1 MSQHRKE
8 NVSVSKGSGVS
19 RGDKRRNARLAELRR
34 LVPRE
39 NAIAG
44 IDLAD
49 QELHVVLLVVREP
62 LSGPFPW
69 WSEPLP
75 PS

>member
-8 NVSVSKGSGVS
+8 NVSVSKGSGVA

-39 NAIAG
+39 NAIIG
-44 IDLAD
+44 IDLAED
-49 QELHVVLLVVREP
+49 NHAVVVDG
-62 LSGPFPW
+62 S
-69 WSEPLP
+69 
-75 PS
+75 